1 MDKGLVSE
9 ENGDIRLKNYLG
21 NNTLTYDR
29 QIVRIPKKTR
39 YAILFWVRLE
49 SIEIDVIDSGIVKW
63 LGSNTISKYIDD
75 NYIYFHYFNGN
86 TALVLS
92 TESPT
97 VIPTPLP
104 STAISI

>member
-1 MDKGLVSE
+1 MQLFLVSGA
-9 ENGDIRLKNYLG
+9 NGDLNFKNYLG

-29 QIVRIPKKTR
+29 QIVRLPKNTR
-39 YAILFWVRLE
+39 YAILFWVRSE
-49 SIEIDVIDSGIVKW
+49 YIEIDIIDSGTIKW
-63 LGSNTISKYIDD
+63 IGSNSISKYIDD
-75 NYIYFHYFNGN
+75 NYIYFHYFYGN

>member
-1 MDKGLVSE
+1 MSG

-21 NNTLTYDR
+21 NNTLTFDR

-39 YAILFWVRLE
+39 YAILFWVRSE
-49 SIEIDVIDSGIVKW
+49 SIEIDVIYSGIVKW

-75 NYIYFHYFNGN
+75 NYIYFHHLNGN